1 MLLYNKRRVK
11 NKWTIKTKYST
22 HGCKDMK
29 KKKKRK
35 RHLKSFM
42 KEKIMENA
50 KPLTTERKKNYK
62 LQLFKVDLL

>member
-29 KKKKRK
+29 KKE
-35 RHLKSFM
+35 
-42 KEKIMENA
+42 EKTASKIIH
-50 KPLTTERKKNYK
+50 ERKNNGKC
-62 LQLFKVDLL
+62 

>member
-1 MLLYNKRRVK
+1 
-11 NKWTIKTKYST
+11 
-22 HGCKDMK
+22 
-29 KKKKRK
+29 
-35 RHLKSFM
+35 M

>member
-29 KKKKRK
+29 KKKKK
-35 RHLKSFM
+35 KQHLKSFI
-42 KEKIMENA
+42 KEKIMKNA
-50 KPLTTERKKNYK
+50 KFLSTERKKNYK
-62 LQLFKVDLL
+62 LQLF

>member
-29 KKKKRK
+29 KKKQ
-35 RHLKSFM
+35 HLKSFM

-50 KPLTTERKKNYK
+50 KPLTTEREKMINSN
-62 LQLFKVDLL
+62 FFR

>member
-29 KKKKRK
+29 KKKKK
-35 RHLKSFM
+35 KTAS
-42 KEKIMENA
+42 KIIH
-50 KPLTTERKKNYK
+50 ERKNNGKC
-62 LQLFKVDLL
+62 

>member
-1 MLLYNKRRVK
+1 MLLYNKRKIK

-35 RHLKSFM
+35 QYLKSFI
-42 KEKIMENA
+42 KEKIME
-50 KPLTTERKKNYK
+50 KC
-62 LQLFKVDLL
+62 

>member
-29 KKKKRK
+29 KKKKK
-35 RHLKSFM
+35 QHLKSFM

>member
-29 KKKKRK
+29 KKKQ
-35 RHLKSFM
+35 HLKSFM
-42 KEKIMENA
+42 KEKMMENA
-50 KPLTTERKKNYK
+50 KPLTTEREKIINSN
-62 LQLFKVDLL
+62 FFR

>member
-29 KKKKRK
+29 KKKQ
-35 RHLKSFM
+35 HLKSFM
-42 KEKIMENA
+42 KEKIMKNA
-50 KPLTTERKKNYK
+50 KPLTTEREKIINSN
-62 LQLFKVDLL
+62 FFR

>member
-29 KKKKRK
+29 KKKQ
-35 RHLKSFM
+35 HLKSFM

-50 KPLTTERKKNYK
+50 KPLTTEREKIINSN
-62 LQLFKVDLL
+62 FF

>member
-29 KKKKRK
+29 KKKQ
-35 RHLKSFM
+35 HLKSFM

>member
-29 KKKKRK
+29 KKKQ
-35 RHLKSFM
+35 HLKSFI

-50 KPLTTERKKNYK
+50 KPLTTERKKIINSN
-62 LQLFKVDLL
+62 FFR

>member
-29 KKKKRK
+29 KKKQ
-35 RHLKSFM
+35 HLKSFM

-50 KPLTTERKKNYK
+50 KLLTTERKKFINSN
-62 LQLFKVDLL
+62 FFR

>member
-29 KKKKRK
+29 KKNKKK
-35 RHLKSFM
+35 KPAS
-42 KEKIMENA
+42 KIIH
-50 KPLTTERKKNYK
+50 ERKNNGKC
-62 LQLFKVDLL
+62 

>member
-29 KKKKRK
+29 KKNLKKTASKIIHKRK
-35 RHLKSFM
+35 NN
-42 KEKIMENA
+42 EKC
-50 KPLTTERKKNYK
+50 
-62 LQLFKVDLL
+62 

>member
-29 KKKKRK
+29 KKKK

>member
-29 KKKKRK
+29 KKKQ
-35 RHLKSFM
+35 HLKSLM

-50 KPLTTERKKNYK
+50 KPLTTERKKIINSN
-62 LQLFKVDLL
+62 FFR

>member
-29 KKKKRK
+29 KKKNKKKTASKIIHKRK
-35 RHLKSFM
+35 NN
-42 KEKIMENA
+42 EKC
-50 KPLTTERKKNYK
+50 
-62 LQLFKVDLL
+62 

>member
-22 HGCKDMK
+22 HGCKDM

>member
-29 KKKKRK
+29 KKKKKKKTASKIIHKRK
-35 RHLKSFM
+35 NN
-42 KEKIMENA
+42 EKC
-50 KPLTTERKKNYK
+50 
-62 LQLFKVDLL
+62 

>member
-29 KKKKRK
+29 KKKTA
-35 RHLKSFM
+35 S
-42 KEKIMENA
+42 KIIH
-50 KPLTTERKKNYK
+50 ERKNNGKC
-62 LQLFKVDLL
+62 

>member
-29 KKKKRK
+29 KKKQ
-35 RHLKSFM
+35 HLKSFM
-42 KEKIMENA
+42 KGKIMENA
-50 KPLTTERKKNYK
+50 KPLTTERKKIINSN
-62 LQLFKVDLL
+62 FFR

>member
-29 KKKKRK
+29 KKKQ
-35 RHLKSFM
+35 HLKSFM

-50 KPLTTERKKNYK
+50 KPLTTEREKIINSN
-62 LQLFKVDLL
+62 FFR

>member
-29 KKKKRK
+29 KKRK
-35 RHLKSFM
+35 QHLKSFM

-62 LQLFKVDLL
+62 LQLF

>member
-11 NKWTIKTKYST
+11 YKWTIKTKYST

-29 KKKKRK
+29 KKNKKK
-35 RHLKSFM
+35 KQHLKSFM

-50 KPLTTERKKNYK
+50 KPLTTERKKIINSN
-62 LQLFKVDLL
+62 FFR

>member
-29 KKKKRK
+29 KKKQ
-35 RHLKSFM
+35 HLKSFI